1 MESFPKMLIS
11 IGLTITLVGVL
22 WWVGVRYFKFGHFP
36 GDIAIEKENFKF
48 YFPLGTSILLS
59 IVLSAI
65 MWVLNKRGQ

>member
-1 MESFPKMLIS
+1 MESIPKFLIT
-11 IGLTITLVGVL
+11 IGLTITIVGVL
-22 WWVGVRYFKFGHFP
+22 WWLGGKYFKFGNLP

-65 MWVLNKRGQ
+65 MWLINKR